1 MEDFLKIYENGTH
14 GLNDWKYFGN
24 TMMDAFYEY
33 ASDSNHDYFK
43 NVAFVFFDVGD
54 VIYQP
59 LFEESGVMYE
69 YAIYHEGWSY
79 RDMYDYIYGY
89 FRNLHD
95 TGIYKDYTCYKFGF
109 YTGNSQDGDLYW
121 EQPAQTMR
129 NTPPSGEEYWSNYV
143 TIKMSY
149 DGSRPPQL
157 LVQRGRPA
165 AWSWDIIE
173 RNDYFRFDEL
183 EDLTEYVE
191 GDQDPQI
198 DPPDQPEDYPDSPL
212 PTSDEY
218 DRIIDSFLSNFTVLA
233 EIDKSNLNIMAQA
246 LNNNLELD
254 DSIPEML
261 GKIVRSLCQ
270 KNIADGIMSLKI
282 IPIPQGGSLP
292 YRSGIPEVLF
302 KPFGLSNVVGK
313 RLNNTLKKYLI
324 GNMRVHSIFGDYRD
338 FMCEYSI
345 YLPFSG
351 IHPLDA
357 DIIVGNNIS
366 IYVDIDFLTGS
377 MLYHIV
383 VNDGNTTRDIYTF
396 TGQCAIELPIT
407 GADYSAKYQTI
418 MNGVF
423 SGIGMMAGG
432 AMGGPVGAGAGMM
445 IAGAA
450 GTGLKTLGNAAVTK
464 GSFIQSGKL
473 IPNSSALSVLYP
485 YLIISKPQDVSPNYS
500 SVKGKPTHKM
510 MTLSSLHGFSIV
522 SNINLNQIP
531 IATDEDKE
539 ALRSLLANGVYF

>member
-14 GLNDWKYFGN
+14 GLDDWKYWGN
-24 TMMDAFYEY
+24 TMMMAFYEY
-33 ASDSNHDYFK
+33 DSSDHDYFK
-43 NVAFVFFDVGD
+43 NVAFVFLDVGD

-59 LFEESGVMYE
+59 LYEEALNVLQ

-79 RDMYDYIYGY
+79 RDMYDYVYGY
-89 FRNLHD
+89 LRNLHD
-95 TGIYKDYTCYKFGF
+95 TGIYKDYTCYKFAY
-109 YTGNSQDGDLYW
+109 YTGNDSDGELRW
-121 EQPAQTMR
+121 EQPAGTMR
-129 NTPPSGEEYWSNYV
+129 STPPSGEEWWCGEV
-143 TIKMSY
+143 TIKLY
-149 DGSRPPQL
+149 FDNTAPPQL
-157 LVQRGRPA
+157 LVVRGRPV
-165 AWSWDIIE
+165 AWSWDITE
-173 RNDYFRFDEL
+173 YNDYYRFAEL
-183 EDLTEYVE
+183 EDLTDFVE
-191 GDQDPQI
+191 GDQDPEI
-198 DPPDQPEDYPDSPL
+198 DPPDQPEDYPDTPL

-218 DRIIDSFLSNFTVLA
+218 DRLIDSFLSNFTVLA
-233 EIDKSNLNIMAQA
+233 EIDKANLNIMAEA

-282 IPIPQGGSLP
+282 IPIPKGGSLP
-292 YRSGIPEVLF
+292 YKSGIPEVLF

-324 GNMRVHSIFGDYRD
+324 GNMNIHSIYGDYRD

-351 IHPLDA
+351 IHRLDA
-357 DIIVGNNIS
+357 DIIVGNIINI
-366 IYVDIDFLTGS
+366 YADIDFLTGS
-377 MLYHIV
+377 ILYHIV

-396 TGQCAIELPIT
+396 TGECAIELPIT
-407 GADYSAKYQTI
+407 GTDYSAKYQTI
-418 MNGVF
+418 MSGVF

-432 AMGGPVGAGAGMM
+432 AMGGPIGAGAGMAL
-445 IAGAA
+445 AGAA
-450 GTGLKTLGNAAVTK
+450 SSGLKTMGNAAMTK

-485 YLIISKPQDVSPNYS
+485 YLIISKPQEVNTNYS

-510 MTLSSLHGFSIV
+510 LTLSTLHGFTIV
-522 SNINLNQIP
+522 SNINLDRIP
-531 IATDEDKE
+531 YATDDDKE